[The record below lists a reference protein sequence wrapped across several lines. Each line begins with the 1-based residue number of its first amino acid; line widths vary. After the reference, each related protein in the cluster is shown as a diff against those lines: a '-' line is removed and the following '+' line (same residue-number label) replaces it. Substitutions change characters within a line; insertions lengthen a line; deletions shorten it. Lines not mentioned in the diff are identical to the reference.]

1 MANYKDIIGIGIRKV
16 SSDPPS
22 PTNGQMWYNTTT
34 KIIKGFKENPAGAWA
49 AGGNVNT
56 ARYVSGGSG
65 TQTAGLMIAGATAP
79 PNVKRAYTESYN
91 GTSWTEVND
100 LNTARFLVAAAG
112 GPAGQTASLAIG
124 GGADPGNL
132 AIVENWNGSS
142 WTEVSDLNTARQQS
156 SGAGTSTA
164 AITFGG
170 YASFPSPEDKT
181 ESWNG
186 SSWTEVNDLNTARLY
201 GASSGTYTS
210 ALYFGGDDGATPTVL
225 AVTESWDGTSW
236 TEVGD
241 LNEARSLVSGGGIT
255 NTSALAFGGYP
266 GSGRTGKTE
275 SYDGSSWTELTDL
288 STARGRMSNGPMGTK
303 SLSLAVSGHPPSM
316 PLSSATEE
324 WSTINTVTFTT
335 S

>member
-132 AIVENWNGSS
+132 AIVE
-142 WTEVSDLNTARQQS
+142 
-156 SGAGTSTA
+156 
-164 AITFGG
+164 
-170 YASFPSPEDKT
+170 
-181 ESWNG
+181 SWNG
-186 SSWTEVNDLNTARLY
+186 SSWTEV
-201 GASSGTYTS
+201 
-210 ALYFGGDDGATPTVL
+210 GD
-225 AVTESWDGTSW
+225 
-236 TEVGD
+236 
-241 LNEARSLVSGGGIT
+241 
-255 NTSALAFGGYP
+255 
-266 GSGRTGKTE
+266 
-275 SYDGSSWTELTDL
+275 
-288 STARGRMSNGPMGTK
+288 
-303 SLSLAVSGHPPSM
+303 
-316 PLSSATEE
+316 
-324 WSTINTVTFTT
+324 
-335 S
+335 